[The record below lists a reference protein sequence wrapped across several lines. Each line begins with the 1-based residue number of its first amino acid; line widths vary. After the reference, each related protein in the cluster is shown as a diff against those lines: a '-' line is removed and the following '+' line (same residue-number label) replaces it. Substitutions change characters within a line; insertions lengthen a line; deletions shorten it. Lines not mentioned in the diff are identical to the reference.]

1 MSHLRAKFQQTSGQ
15 RLTTNHHFPAQFQN
29 SLARR
34 AGTAGDHPMSKKC
47 FNPVCVARPGL
58 LLPVAPPPPS
68 PSLSLA
74 WGVQKQ
80 ILSQLPERTG
90 IFCRSSVVSAAALPL
105 HLPSKAE
112 HLGHGR
118 FSSLMFTSD
127 PSPLLARGSQVALN
141 HLLSPGDGN
150 ALVPWHEGAEGPSRG
165 HKMPRPRRKRGNIWS
180 GATEKL
186 SRTTYNFRFFPQGRI
201 RRTNR
206 MASGRHMARGA
217 AATVAE
223 TLRGSAVSSCTHE
236 NSVSIYHC
244 HEVSPVI
251 VDINTALLRCVVMP

>member
-1 MSHLRAKFQQTSGQ
+1 MST
-15 RLTTNHHFPAQFQN
+15 
-29 SLARR
+29 
-34 AGTAGDHPMSKKC
+34 
-47 FNPVCVARPGL
+47 
-58 LLPVAPPPPS
+58 
-68 PSLSLA
+68 
-74 WGVQKQ
+74 
-80 ILSQLPERTG
+80 
-90 IFCRSSVVSAAALPL
+90 AALPL

-112 HLGHGR
+112 HPGHGR

-141 HLLSPGDGN
+141 HVYSGGTGTLSCLGMKVRKGQAEATKCL
-150 ALVPWHEGAEGPSRG
+150 ALGGGGETSGAE
-165 HKMPRPRRKRGNIWS
+165 PRRSYHELHTIFVS
-180 GATEKL
+180 
-186 SRTTYNFRFFPQGRI
+186 FPQNRI

-244 HEVSPVI
+244 HEVSPVF
-251 VDINTALLRCVVMP
+251 VDINTALIRCVVMP